1 MGVRRNWWLMRF
13 PWARSRSSVECTAAE
28 RKELSDG
35 ATQSSTSDRDP
46 RLMDLI
52 RQVIALRQSGDVQ
65 GSLDLIDRSFAE
77 GISSNYLLDNRA
89 RALSQLNCEREAIQI
104 WEALSKCGDLELQ
117 EKAKRLSKLAYQ
129 QQCRS
134 VLQRV
139 VQLSQ
144 LGHAN
149 EALSVLDVARAEGIE
164 NDMLLDNRAKA
175 LSQLNREEDAIQI
188 WESLFESSDLKLKEK
203 SKRLVYQYKC
213 RSVLQHVVQLSQL
226 GHATEALSV
235 LDVARAEGIEND
247 MLLDNRAKALSQ
259 LNREEDAI
267 QIWESLFE
275 SSDLKLK
282 EKSKRL
288 VYQYKCRSV
297 LQHVVQLSQ
306 LGHATEALSVLD
318 VARAEGIENDMLLD
332 NRARVL
338 VQLNRHIEAISVWR
352 QLSQSDS
359 KKYNSILI
367 SQLVGTLQLI
377 CRSQGWN
384 VQCFDKD
391 VETLDKLEG
400 GVLQECELL
409 CGLGYTKL
417 LIKLVDQALESGFKS
432 PWLAL
437 AKANAL
443 IELEQFVDAKNFLN
457 HSKESVQDQHVLVI
471 MEDMLDALS
480 RDVEVELVVRALVPL
495 KAKGDLDAAQN
506 LLVQALLQNHSC
518 VLYEEKLQELLVERG
533 EKNPEHQVF
542 ELFLGEAERIRD
554 TASVSS
560 Q

>member
-1 MGVRRNWWLMRF
+1 MGVRRNWWPKRF
-13 PWARSRSSVECTAAE
+13 SWAISRSSAQCTATE
-28 RKELSDG
+28 RKEFSDG

-89 RALSQLNCEREAIQI
+89 RALTQLNCEREAIQI
-104 WEALSKCGDLELQ
+104 WESLSKCDDLELQ
-117 EKAKRLSKLAYQ
+117 EKAKRLSKLACQ

-144 LGHAN
+144 LGHVY

-164 NDMLLDNRAKA
+164 ND
-175 LSQLNREEDAIQI
+175 I
-188 WESLFESSDLKLKEK
+188 
-203 SKRLVYQYKC
+203 
-213 RSVLQHVVQLSQL
+213 
-226 GHATEALSV
+226 
-235 LDVARAEGIEND
+235 
-247 MLLDNRAKALSQ
+247 
-259 LNREEDAI
+259 
-267 QIWESLFE
+267 
-275 SSDLKLK
+275 
-282 EKSKRL
+282 
-288 VYQYKCRSV
+288 
-297 LQHVVQLSQ
+297 
-306 LGHATEALSVLD
+306 
-318 VARAEGIENDMLLD
+318 LLD

-338 VQLNRHIEAISVWR
+338 VQINRHVEAISIWR
-352 QLSQSDS
+352 QLSQSDP
-359 KKYNSILI
+359 KKYNAILL
-367 SQLVGTLQLI
+367 SQLVGALQLI

-391 VETLDKLEG
+391 VETLDELEG

-409 CGLGYTKL
+409 HGRGCAKL
-417 LIKLVDQALESGFKS
+417 IIKLVDQALESGFES
-432 PWLAL
+432 HWLAL

-443 IELEQFVDAKNFLN
+443 IELEQFVDAKDFLN
-457 HSKESVQDQHVLVI
+457 HCKESVRDQHVLVT
-471 MEDMLDALS
+471 MENMLDALS
-480 RDVEVELVVRALVPL
+480 SHVEVELVLRALVPL
-495 KAKGDLDAAQN
+495 NAKGDVDAAQN

-518 VLYEEKLQELLVERG
+518 VIYEEKLQELLVERG
-533 EKNPEHQVF
+533 EKNPEYQAF

-554 TASVSS
+554 AASMSS

>member
-1 MGVRRNWWLMRF
+1 
-13 PWARSRSSVECTAAE
+13 
-28 RKELSDG
+28 
-35 ATQSSTSDRDP
+35 
-46 RLMDLI
+46 
-52 RQVIALRQSGDVQ
+52 
-65 GSLDLIDRSFAE
+65 
-77 GISSNYLLDNRA
+77 
-89 RALSQLNCEREAIQI
+89 
-104 WEALSKCGDLELQ
+104 
-117 EKAKRLSKLAYQ
+117 LACQ
-129 QQCRS
+129 QQCRA

-164 NDMLLDNRAKA
+164 NDMLLDNRARV
-175 LSQLNREEDAIQI
+175 LSQLNREKEAIQI
-188 WESLFESSDLKLKEK
+188 WESLSECSDLKLKEK
-203 SKRLVYQYKC
+203 SKRLVCQYKC
-213 RSVLQHVVQLSQL
+213 KSVLQRVVKLSRL
-226 GHATEALSV
+226 GHANEALSV

-247 MLLDNRAKALSQ
+247 
-259 LNREEDAI
+259 I
-267 QIWESLFE
+267 
-275 SSDLKLK
+275 
-282 EKSKRL
+282 
-288 VYQYKCRSV
+288 
-297 LQHVVQLSQ
+297 
-306 LGHATEALSVLD
+306 
-318 VARAEGIENDMLLD
+318 LLD

-338 VQLNRHIEAISVWR
+338 VKLNRHVEAISIWR
-352 QLSQSDS
+352 QLSQSNPE
-359 KKYNSILI
+359 KYNVILI
-367 SQLVGTLQLI
+367 SRLVGALQLI

-400 GVLQECELL
+400 GILQECELL
-409 CGLGYTKL
+409 RGRGCTKL
-417 LIKLVDQALESGFKS
+417 LIKFVDQACESEFKS

-443 IELEQFVDAKNFLN
+443 IELKKFIDARNFLN

-480 RDVEVELVVRALVPL
+480 RDVEVELVVRALVRL

-506 LLVQALLQNHSC
+506 LLVQALFQNHSC

-554 TASVSS
+554 SASVSS

>member
-164 NDMLLDNRAKA
+164 NDMLLDNRA
-175 LSQLNREEDAIQI
+175 
-188 WESLFESSDLKLKEK
+188 
-203 SKRLVYQYKC
+203 
-213 RSVLQHVVQLSQL
+213 
-226 GHATEALSV
+226 
-235 LDVARAEGIEND
+235 
-247 MLLDNRAKALSQ
+247 
-259 LNREEDAI
+259 
-267 QIWESLFE
+267 
-275 SSDLKLK
+275 
-282 EKSKRL
+282 
-288 VYQYKCRSV
+288 
-297 LQHVVQLSQ
+297 
-306 LGHATEALSVLD
+306 
-318 VARAEGIENDMLLD
+318 
-332 NRARVL
+332 RVL
-338 VQLNRHIEAISVWR
+338 VQLNRHVDAISIWQ

>member
-117 EKAKRLSKLAYQ
+117 EKAKRL
-129 QQCRS
+129 
-134 VLQRV
+134 
-139 VQLSQ
+139 
-144 LGHAN
+144 
-149 EALSVLDVARAEGIE
+149 I
-164 NDMLLDNRAKA
+164 
-175 LSQLNREEDAIQI
+175 
-188 WESLFESSDLKLKEK
+188 
-203 SKRLVYQYKC
+203 
-213 RSVLQHVVQLSQL
+213 
-226 GHATEALSV
+226 
-235 LDVARAEGIEND
+235 
-247 MLLDNRAKALSQ
+247 
-259 LNREEDAI
+259 
-267 QIWESLFE
+267 
-275 SSDLKLK
+275 
-282 EKSKRL
+282 
-288 VYQYKCRSV
+288 YQYKCRSV

>member
-247 MLLDNRAKALSQ
+247 MLLDNRA
-259 LNREEDAI
+259 
-267 QIWESLFE
+267 
-275 SSDLKLK
+275 
-282 EKSKRL
+282 
-288 VYQYKCRSV
+288 
-297 LQHVVQLSQ
+297 
-306 LGHATEALSVLD
+306 
-318 VARAEGIENDMLLD
+318 
-332 NRARVL
+332 RVL

-480 RDVEVELVVRALVPL
+480 SDVEVELVVRALVPL